1 MAKRPKSG
9 LGDFAVPKS
18 AQIVPHQP
26 APAPMPAAT
35 RQPVSAAKPTKEAHS
50 KAMTLKLTET
60 DYRRLKRYGFENDL
74 TSQAILESL
83 VLKFL
88 DDEGV

>member
-26 APAPMPAAT
+26 TPAAT

>member
-9 LGDFAVPKS
+9 LEGFAVPKG
-18 AQIVPHQP
+18 APVTPHQAP
-26 APAPMPAAT
+26 APAAPAAA
-35 RQPVSAAKPTKEAHS
+35 PEPPKPIKEARS

-74 TSQAILESL
+74 TSQAIIESL

-88 DDEGV
+88 DEEGA

>member
-1 MAKRPKSG
+1 MPFLKIDQADLYDELPGAGTGGGPPSG
-9 LGDFAVPKS
+9 V
-18 AQIVPHQP
+18 
-26 APAPMPAAT
+26 
-35 RQPVSAAKPTKEAHS
+35 

-88 DDEGV
+88 KDKGC

>member
-9 LGDFAVPKS
+9 LEGFAVPKG
-18 AQIVPHQP
+18 APVTPHQAP
-26 APAPMPAAT
+26 APAAPAAAPEPPK
-35 RQPVSAAKPTKEAHS
+35 QTKEARS

-74 TSQAILESL
+74 TSQAIIESL

-88 DDEGV
+88 DEEGA

>member
-9 LGDFAVPKS
+9 LEGFAVPKG
-18 AQIVPHQP
+18 APVTPHQAP
-26 APAPMPAAT
+26 APAVPAAA
-35 RQPVSAAKPTKEAHS
+35 PEPPKPTKEARS

-74 TSQAILESL
+74 TSQAIIESL

-88 DDEGV
+88 DEEGA

>member
-9 LGDFAVPKS
+9 LEGFAVPKG
-18 AQIVPHQP
+18 APVTPHQTP
-26 APAPMPAAT
+26 AAPAAA
-35 RQPVSAAKPTKEAHS
+35 PGPPKPTKEARS

-74 TSQAILESL
+74 TSQAIIESL

-88 DDEGV
+88 DEEGA

>member
-9 LGDFAVPKS
+9 LEGFAVPKG
-18 AQIVPHQP
+18 APVTPHQAP
-26 APAPMPAAT
+26 APAAPAAA
-35 RQPVSAAKPTKEAHS
+35 PEPPKPTKEARS
-50 KAMTLKLTET
+50 KAMTLTLTET

-74 TSQAILESL
+74 TSQAIIESL

-88 DDEGV
+88 DEEGA

>member
-9 LGDFAVPKS
+9 LEGFAVPKG
-18 AQIVPHQP
+18 APVTPHQAAA
-26 APAPMPAAT
+26 APAAA
-35 RQPVSAAKPTKEAHS
+35 PEPPKPTKEARS

-74 TSQAILESL
+74 TSQAIIESL

-88 DDEGV
+88 DEEGA

>member
-9 LGDFAVPKS
+9 LEGFAVPKG
-18 AQIVPHQP
+18 APVTPHQAP
-26 APAPMPAAT
+26 APAAPAAA
-35 RQPVSAAKPTKEAHS
+35 PEPLKPTKEARS

-74 TSQAILESL
+74 TSQAIIESL

-88 DDEGV
+88 DDEGA

>member
-9 LGDFAVPKS
+9 LGDFAVPTS

-26 APAPMPAAT
+26 TLGPT
-35 RQPVSAAKPTKEAHS
+35 RQRVSAAKPTKEAHS
-50 KAMTLKLTET
+50 KSMTLKLTET

-88 DDEGV
+88 NEQGV

>member
-26 APAPMPAAT
+26 TPAAT
-35 RQPVSAAKPTKEAHS
+35 S
-50 KAMTLKLTET
+50 
-60 DYRRLKRYGFENDL
+60 F
-74 TSQAILESL
+74 
-83 VLKFL
+83 
-88 DDEGV
+88 

>member
-9 LGDFAVPKS
+9 LEGFAVPKG
-18 AQIVPHQP
+18 APVTPHQ
-26 APAPMPAAT
+26 APAAPTAA
-35 RQPVSAAKPTKEAHS
+35 PEPPKPTKEARS

-74 TSQAILESL
+74 TSQAIIESL

-88 DDEGV
+88 DEEGA

>member
-1 MAKRPKSG
+1 MNAGAEPADALNSEGRTP
-9 LGDFAVPKS
+9 AVP
-18 AQIVPHQP
+18 AA
-26 APAPMPAAT
+26 APEPP
-35 RQPVSAAKPTKEAHS
+35 KPTKEARS

-74 TSQAILESL
+74 TSQAIIESL

-88 DDEGV
+88 DEEGA